1 MIAKN
6 SDWNFQNSNNEC
18 ISPLIYSNNKSQE
31 DVTNEI
37 IETFKTHDVVTV
49 KGGVGSGKSVIAL
62 HLVSHYGSGIIVVPT
77 KILERQYVDD
87 YCGNR
92 YHFDMG
98 GQHFPIHFM
107 FGKGNFNCRFSG
119 NSQCTDPDM
128 PCNQKLSH
136 DESRVSAASRC
147 EYWSPIYPEGL
158 ADRIEEHL
166 PDHTQNKYQSV
177 QGEKIFFKSPTPCDY
192 YDQFSCYGMP
202 GAIVMNLAKWE
213 AETWI
218 GRKPLTPVE
227 VIDEGDMFLDGLSY
241 RKTITPRTFTS
252 LKAEGLVGTETIN
265 TLQNDFVN
273 CLRENRGYEGLLNE
287 SITTFLTNFVSEMD
301 EEGGMITNIVT
312 TINLI
317 LQYNNMAYAQIEG
330 DSMTIFLS
338 RRDIVFSELKKRSGK
353 ILLMSAT
360 MQTPS
365 IFTSVFKFDSIPLVE
380 AEPHFPGT
388 MNIMYTQESI
398 NIQYQNWANEAVQKR
413 YFKVLDDIIKVAE
426 KPTLVQVHAMK
437 YVPPDYK
444 ELLNKGFI
452 NNVSW
457 STVTDRGIDLADDKC
472 RSIVITKFPLP
483 NISDIVFRVLRQTLG
498 DQIFWQYMRDMAN
511 RDLIQQCGRAI
522 RHKND
527 WCQVWSPDEQ
537 VMPAIHALWKGT
549 KNISRIYSLK
559 NYKNGEKQDAF

>member
-1 MIAKN
+1 M
-6 SDWNFQNSNNEC
+6 
-18 ISPLIYSNNKSQE
+18 
-31 DVTNEI
+31 
-37 IETFKTHDVVTV
+37 
-49 KGGVGSGKSVIAL
+49 
-62 HLVSHYGSGIIVVPT
+62 
-77 KILERQYVDD
+77 
-87 YCGNR
+87 
-92 YHFDMG
+92 
-98 GQHFPIHFM
+98 
-107 FGKGNFNCRFSG
+107 
-119 NSQCTDPDM
+119 
-128 PCNQKLSH
+128 
-136 DESRVSAASRC
+136 
-147 EYWSPIYPEGL
+147 
-158 ADRIEEHL
+158 
-166 PDHTQNKYQSV
+166 
-177 QGEKIFFKSPTPCDY
+177 
-192 YDQFSCYGMP
+192 
-202 GAIVMNLAKWE
+202 
-213 AETWI
+213 
-218 GRKPLTPVE
+218 
-227 VIDEGDMFLDGLSY
+227 
-241 RKTITPRTFTS
+241 
-252 LKAEGLVGTETIN
+252 
-265 TLQNDFVN
+265 
-273 CLRENRGYEGLLNE
+273 
-287 SITTFLTNFVSEMD
+287 TNFVSEMD

-317 LQYNNMAYAQIEG
+317 LQYSNMAYAQIEG
-330 DSMTIFLS
+330 ESMTIFLS

-365 IFTSVFKFDSIPLVE
+365 IFTSVFKFGSIPLVE

-398 NIQYQNWANEAVQKR
+398 NIQYQNWANEAVQKK

-549 KNISRIYSLK
+549 KNIIRIYSLA